1 MMLKWSVIQLQ
12 KLRDKGLEMNET
24 VVLEEELK
32 KLDSQI
38 RGATPVKVTGKADM
52 SSSRVTF
59 HLTLEGALTLP
70 CSRTLKDVHYPY
82 HIESKETFLLNS
94 NGYDS
99 EDDSGEVHQ
108 LEGDVLNLTPVIVEL
123 IVLEIPMQVYSE
135 EALNEDEFHPS
146 GQGWEVIDETKE
158 KEKIDPR
165 LAELS
170 KLLQTEN
177 ED

>member
-1 MMLKWSVIQLQ
+1 MKWSINQLQ
-12 KLRDKGLEMNET
+12 KLRDKGLELNET
-24 VVLEEELK
+24 MDLEEELK
-32 KLDSQI
+32 RVDSQI
-38 RGATPVKVTGKADM
+38 RGAAPVHVTGKADIG
-52 SSSRVTF
+52 SSRITF
-59 HLTLEGALTLP
+59 HLKIEGALTLP

-99 EDDSGEVHQ
+99 EEESDEVHL

-135 EALNEDEFHPS
+135 EAKNEDDFHPS
-146 GQGWEVIDETKE
+146 GQGWEFISE
-158 KEKIDPR
+158 KQKKDKIDPR

-170 KLLQTEN
+170 KLLQT
-177 ED
+177 DKDQD